1 MTVPPAF
8 SFHRI
13 PVGIDNCYLLCG
25 GRKILIDGGAPGH
38 VEDFRGGLARLG
50 IAAGEIDVI
59 LLTHG
64 HADHIGSL
72 HALQILTGAQVWAH
86 REEASAVEDGNPTL
100 PPGITAWGRTLI
112 GLGHLFYKP
121 KIIPGRVDGR
131 LDDQVFS
138 LDGFGI
144 PGRII
149 HTPGHSAGSVCV
161 LLDTGEV
168 FAGDMAMNAWFL
180 RRTPGLAVLAE
191 DRNAMLSSWKKLIQM
206 GARRVYPAHG
216 NDFGIEVIQEEI
228 ARLER
233 N

>member
-1 MTVPPAF
+1 MVDRVAF
-8 SFHRI
+8 RFHRI

-25 GRKILIDGGAPGH
+25 SRKILIDGGAPGH
-38 VEDFRGGLARLG
+38 VEDFCRGLERLG
-50 IAAGEIDVI
+50 MAADEIDVI

-72 HALQILTGAQVWAH
+72 HALQTMTGAQVWAH
-86 REEASAVEDGNPTL
+86 QAEVTAVEDGNPLL
-100 PPGITAWGRTLI
+100 PPGLTTWGRTLI
-112 GLGHLFYKP
+112 GLGHLFYRP
-121 KIIPGRVDGR
+121 RITPVRVDCL
-131 LDDQVFS
+131 LDDRLFS
-138 LDGFGI
+138 LTGFGI

-149 HTPGHSAGSVCV
+149 HTPGHSAGSVCL

-191 DRNAMLSSWKKLIQM
+191 DRNAMLRSWKKLIQM

-216 NDFGIEVIQEEI
+216 KEFGIEVIQDEI

>member
-1 MTVPPAF
+1 MDRIAF
-8 SFHRI
+8 RFHRI

-25 GRKILIDGGAPGH
+25 SRKILVDGGAPGH
-38 VEDFRGGLARLG
+38 VEDFRRGLARLG
-50 IAAGEIDVI
+50 IAAYEIDVI
-59 LLTHG
+59 LLTHS

-72 HALQILTGAQVWAH
+72 HALQILTGAPVWVH
-86 REEASAVEDGNPTL
+86 REEASAVEYGNPML

-112 GLGHLFYKP
+112 GLGHLFYRP
-121 KIIPGRVDGR
+121 RITPTRVDCR
-131 LDDQVFS
+131 LEDRFFS
-138 LDGFGI
+138 LASFGI

-168 FAGDMAMNAWFL
+168 FAGDMAMNSWFL

-191 DRNAMLSSWKKLIQM
+191 DRNAMLRSWKKLIQM

-216 NDFGIEVIQEEI
+216 KDFGIEVIQKEI